1 MSKKLLGEIAV
12 ERLGYYVCALLRDAR
27 DLYEDVDV
35 EEAVWNIL
43 GDDYRNE
50 INWIHPMLSDQE
62 DTPVIRTRDELDAMA
77 NAFSTGG
84 NQISLIV
91 TNTEF
96 RDQWFSGGDDIS
108 FYLLEMAV
116 TMGALLEL
124 LDELDPLGDCT
135 VDYIKAFTQSF

>member
-12 ERLGYYVCALLRDAR
+12 ERLGYYVCDLLRGAR

-35 EEAVWNIL
+35 EEAIWNIL

-62 DTPVIRTRDELDAMA
+62 DTPVIRTRDELEAMA

-96 RDQWFSGGDDIS
+96 QDQWFRGGDDIS

>member
-27 DLYEDVDV
+27 DLYGDVDV

-43 GDDYRNE
+43 GEDYRNE
-50 INWIHPMLSDQE
+50 IKWIHPMLSDQE
-62 DTPVIRTRDELDAMA
+62 DTPVIRTRDELEAIA

-96 RDQWFSGGDDIS
+96 QDQWFRGGDDVS
-108 FYLLEMAV
+108 FYLLEIAV
-116 TMGALLEL
+116 TVGALLEL
-124 LDELDPLGDCT
+124 LDELDPLEDCT